1 MIINIWFFHQPF
13 IVYGISGCGKTSSW
27 PKLLLRLLKPGMES
41 ILEGKLS
48 NRQYKIFND
57 ETVKDNSEIIA

>member
-1 MIINIWFFHQPF
+1 MAYQAVVKPL
-13 IVYGISGCGKTSSW
+13 SW

-41 ILEGKLS
+41 ILGKFS

-57 ETVKDNSEIIA
+57 ETVKDKSEIIA

>member
-1 MIINIWFFHQPF
+1 MAYQAVVKPL
-13 IVYGISGCGKTSSW
+13 SW

-57 ETVKDNSEIIA
+57 ETVKDKSEIIA